1 MKNIRYTTN
10 MRENDSREH
19 KKAEQIGSYKS

>member
-1 MKNIRYTTN
+1 MKYIPYTTN

-19 KKAEQIGSYKS
+19 KKAEQIGEYKS